1 MGSWKIFSNDIKNI
15 VTNWV
20 IAVLIGG
27 LIFIPSLYAWF
38 NIVASWDPYGKT
50 NQIPVGIVNEDKG
63 GVILDQE
70 IHVGDDLVKSLKK
83 NKAMDWHFVNREKA
97 MEKLKYGEFF
107 AVIIIPEDFSKRLGT
122 VTSDNPQKA
131 EVEYFVNE
139 KINAIA
145 PKITQKGAS
154 VIVQQISSNFISTVN
169 GTIFKIFNQLG
180 IELEKN
186 LPDIKKF
193 ENYIFLLEEKLP
205 EIQRI
210 LNESSS
216 DADFVEGLIDK
227 VQGYIPEVKD
237 ITTNGLETIDKTT
250 QLLQKAEDQFN
261 EIAPTLEDDFLKI
274 QNMIKQVNEFVNKI
288 DSSSIDLT
296 NLKDM
301 NTSINEK
308 LEEMIQSTDKIKNTV
323 SILLDKLP
331 SDSNGNSPEEIDN
344 SNLKDNIDNIFE
356 QINTLEQNLQKI
368 LDQTETLS
376 SLINDKQLQIDDILS
391 GIKDRTQTINNKVN
405 TFITEYN
412 ESIKP
417 FVKEEIP
424 KTKNQLTNAKRILL
438 EVQTTLPEVEQLLS
452 RTKNNLADGK
462 KMLQYANS
470 ELPYVQDKV
479 SELANKLRTIQ
490 GETDINKII
499 QLLQN
504 DPEAEKGFFAEPVV
518 LNENSIFAIANYG
531 TGMTP
536 FYTVLAIWVGG
547 LLLISV
553 LSTDI
558 HEKEKFTGRQIYF
571 GRFFTFMTI
580 GFFQSLIVTLG
591 DLFIIQ
597 VDVKSPF
604 WFVIFGLI
612 CSLVFVLIIYTLVS
626 VFGDVGK
633 ALAIIMI
640 VLQIAGSGGTYPVV
654 LLPKFFQMISPFLPF
669 TYAIDI
675 MREAVGGIVWK
686 KVYYDLTFLFIFG
699 LIALIIG
706 VFFKEAINR
715 ITDKFKEKVKSSDL
729 FH

>member
-296 NLKDM
+296 KLKDI

-368 LDQTETLS
+368 QDQTETLS

>member
-308 LEEMIQSTDKIKNTV
+308 LEEMIQSTEKIKNTV

>member
-296 NLKDM
+296 KLKDM

-308 LEEMIQSTDKIKNTV
+308 LEEMIQSTEKIKNTV

>member
-296 NLKDM
+296 KLKDM

-558 HEKEKFTGRQIYF
+558 HEKEKFSGRQIYF

>member
-308 LEEMIQSTDKIKNTV
+308 LEEMIQSTEKIKNTV

-558 HEKEKFTGRQIYF
+558 HEKEKFSGRQIYF

>member
-122 VTSDNPQKA
+122 VTSDKPQKA

-308 LEEMIQSTDKIKNTV
+308 LEEMIQSTEKIKNTV

-490 GETDINKII
+490 GETNLNKII